1 MNTEVKVGA
10 FTLLGLILIVGIMAF
25 LGDFHLGG
33 EKEYRIQVGF
43 SQAIGLSAG
52 CDVCYAGVKV
62 GSVESVVPAGAGV
75 EATLAIQEGTKIP
88 RKSTFGITSNGVMGA
103 KFINISPAPD
113 ADMGDVLQPGD
124 FVLGAAEAGMDGLM
138 NNLNKAMDKVQVLL
152 DNMNAIMG
160 DKEMQAAIKDISLN
174 MKQITANIDH
184 LSASMDQMVSENRS
198 DVRQMTQ
205 NLNRMTGSLM
215 RTADSLEVL
224 VSTFNGNGETGANL
238 REAVDNL
245 TDTSRRIDR
254 MATALEGV
262 VTDPQ
267 VADDLKAT
275 LHNVRN
281 VTGRAD
287 KMLGKI
293 SQIEV
298 DANLETMY
306 SGKLNNWQ
314 TDLGVDVRPDKN
326 SLLRM
331 GLNDIGEG
339 NRIDFQGGFYSGA
352 FGARAGIIDSKAGLG
367 VDLGNKK
374 LKLSVDGY
382 DPNSFR
388 LKSRLQYEVAPDT
401 YIFTQV
407 NDINHADKRAT
418 YFGVRRSF

>member
-10 FTLLGLILIVGIMAF
+10 FTLLGLILIAGMMAF

-33 EKEYRIQVGF
+33 EKEYKLQVGF
-43 SQAIGLSAG
+43 SQAIGLTSG

-75 EATLAIQEGTKIP
+75 EATVAIHGDTRIP
-88 RKSTFGITSNGVMGA
+88 RQSTFGITSNGVMGA
-103 KFINISPAPD
+103 KFINITPNPD

-124 FVLGAAEAGMDGLM
+124 FVMGAPEAGMDGLM
-138 NNLNKAMDKVQVLL
+138 ANLNKAMDKVQVLL

-160 DKEMQAAIKDISLN
+160 DKEMQNSIKEISLN
-174 MKQITANIDH
+174 MKNITANIDT
-184 LSASMDQMVSENRS
+184 LSASMANMVAENQG
-198 DVRQMTQ
+198 DIRQMAQ

-215 RTADSLEVL
+215 RAADSLEML
-224 VSTFNGNGETGANL
+224 VSTFNGNGETGNNL
-238 REAVDNL
+238 REAVANL
-245 TDTSRRIDR
+245 TDTSRRIAH

-262 VTDPQ
+262 VADPQ

-287 KMLGKI
+287 KMMGKI

-298 DANLETMY
+298 DANVETMY
-306 SGKLNNWQ
+306 SGKASKWQ
-314 TDLGVDVRPDKN
+314 TDLGVDIRPDQS

-339 NRIDFQGGFYSGA
+339 NKVDFQGGFYRGS
-352 FGARAGIIDSKAGLG
+352 FGARAGVIDSKAGLG
-367 VDLGNKK
+367 VDLGSKK

-382 DPNSFR
+382 DPNHFR
-388 LKSRLQYEVAPDT
+388 LKSRLQYEVAPNT

-407 NDINHADKRAT
+407 NDINNADKRAT